1 MVLVLVFI
9 NNFYKIMQN
18 INIPEE
24 RVQGE
29 YVLATNSNSK
39 SSSYSI
45 PKHSSLT
52 APKTRKEKWLTT
64 KCRLGT
70 ATERNEICL

>member
-1 MVLVLVFI
+1 M
-9 NNFYKIMQN
+9 KN
-18 INIPEE
+18 INIHEE

-39 SSSYSI
+39 SSSDSI

-52 APKTRKEKWLTT
+52 AQRQRQEK
-64 KCRLGT
+64 KNG
-70 ATERNEICL
+70 